1 MTNETGDT
9 PSQMPLRIGIVA
21 GKFNLEI
28 THRLI
33 EGAMTYLD
41 SQGIPEDCIDLHW
54 VPGAFEI
61 PFACSAIAKS
71 KTVNGLITLG
81 AVVRGGTPHFE
92 FVAGECAR
100 GVREVSIQ
108 TGMPI
113 AFGVLTTDTLE
124 QALQR
129 SDTSYVDH
137 DGSTGDKGSAAASA
151 ILEMI
156 SLIQSL
162 SFRGQDNY

>member
-1 MTNETGDT
+1 MTKGNAGNNEKQ
-9 PSQMPLRIGIVA
+9 SLRIAIVA
-21 GKFNLEI
+21 GKFNLKI
-28 THRLI
+28 TERLI
-33 EGAMTYLD
+33 DGAKSYLELQGVGSDSIKTY
-41 SQGIPEDCIDLHW
+41 W

-61 PFACSAIAKS
+61 PFACSAIAKNAN
-71 KTVNGLITLG
+71 VDGIITLG

-100 GVREVSIQ
+100 GVREVSID
-108 TGMPI
+108 TGVPI

-129 SDTSYVDH
+129 SDVSYIDH

-151 ILEMI
+151 VLETI
-156 SLIQSL
+156 NLVRTL
-162 SFRGQDNY
+162 NT

>member
-1 MTNETGDT
+1 MTQGNTEIDGGQT
-9 PSQMPLRIGIVA
+9 LRISIVA

-28 THRLI
+28 TERLI
-33 EGAMTYLD
+33 NGAKSYLE
-41 SQGIPEDCIDLHW
+41 SQGVASDSINTYW
-54 VPGAFEI
+54 VPGAFVI
-61 PFACSAIAKS
+61 PFACSTIAKN
-71 KTVNGLITLG
+71 TNVDGIITLG

-100 GVREVSIQ
+100 GVREVSID
-108 TGMPI
+108 TGVPI

-129 SDTSYVDH
+129 SDVSYVDH

-151 ILEMI
+151 VFEMI
-156 SLIQSL
+156 NLVRSL
-162 SFRGQDNY
+162 SA

>member
-1 MTNETGDT
+1 M
-9 PSQMPLRIGIVA
+9 SQANSEINGGQSLRIAIVA

-28 THRLI
+28 TERLI
-33 EGAMTYLD
+33 HGAKSYLESRGVASDSINTY
-41 SQGIPEDCIDLHW
+41 W

-61 PFACSAIAKS
+61 PFACSAIAQ
-71 KTVNGLITLG
+71 KTNVDGIITLG

-100 GVREVSIQ
+100 GVREVSID
-108 TGMPI
+108 TGIPI

-129 SDTSYVDH
+129 SDISYIDH

-151 ILEMI
+151 VFEMI
-156 SLIQSL
+156 NLVRRL
-162 SFRGQDNY
+162 NA

>member
-1 MTNETGDT
+1 MTLESSKINGDQ
-9 PSQMPLRIGIVA
+9 SLSIAIVA

-28 THRLI
+28 SERLI
-33 EGAMTYLD
+33 DGAKSYLE
-41 SQGIPEDCIDLHW
+41 SQGIAPDSIHTYW

-61 PFACSAIAKS
+61 PFACSAFAKNAS
-71 KTVNGLITLG
+71 VDGIVTLG

-100 GVREVSIQ
+100 GVREVSID
-108 TGMPI
+108 TGIPI

-129 SDTSYVDH
+129 SDVSYIDH

-151 ILEMI
+151 VFEMI
-156 SLIQSL
+156 NLVRSL
-162 SFRGQDNY
+162 SA